1 MGPVLA
7 LDGVSFAIGGV
18 TLTDGVSFS
27 LAPGD
32 RMALVGPNGAGKTT
46 LMNLVSG
53 VHRPTA
59 GRVLL
64 DGVDVTGWSVH
75 RRARAG
81 LARTFQITN
90 LLTSRTVEENL
101 ATAVGATGRHRANVL
116 RSWRSMR
123 DVWGPVG
130 ELVERSGLGDIRRLR
145 VGDLPYGEQRKLE
158 IVVAVARPATVVMLD
173 EPGAGLTSAE
183 AESLLSLVFNL
194 GDDVAVLFVDHD
206 LELVRRLATRM
217 TLLDVGQVVAEGTP
231 DDVASCDR
239 YREIYLEGAI
249 RARGA

>member
-1 MGPVLA
+1 VTPPLA

-18 TLTDGVSFS
+18 TLTDGVH
-27 LAPGD
+27 LVLERGD

-64 DGVDVTGWSVH
+64 DGVDVTRWSVQ

-81 LARTFQITN
+81 LARTFQITD
-90 LLTSRTVEENL
+90 LLETMTVEENL
-101 ATAVGATGRHRANVL
+101 AVAVGARHRRRGSLL
-116 RSWRSMR
+116 RSWRAMR
-123 DVWGPVG
+123 DVWTPVG
-130 ELVERSGLGDIRRLR
+130 DLVERAGLADIRSVR

-158 IVVAVARPATVVMLD
+158 IVVAVARPASVVLLD

-183 AESLLSLVFNL
+183 AESLLELVFGL
-194 GDDVAVLFVDHD
+194 EDEVPVLFVDHD
-206 LELVRRLATRM
+206 FGLVRRLANRM
-217 TLLDVGQVVAEGTP
+217 TLLDVGTVVAQGTP
-231 DDVASCDR
+231 AEVAGSAR
-239 YREIYLEGAI
+239 FREIYLEGAI
-249 RARGA
+249 RA